1 MQDSTKLLD
10 KAIIY
15 ATHKHSGQLR
25 KISHAPYI
33 LHPLEVAHILS
44 TMTDDTEVISAG
56 LLHDVVEGTDTSLEE
71 IRKEFGDRVAALVA
85 SETEAKSK
93 NDDKSATWKKRK
105 EDSIKYLR
113 QNQDI
118 DVKRLWLADKLSNIR
133 SMVNY
138 YNILGHDLWSN
149 FHQSDPQMHRWYYNS
164 IAEILELDLNR
175 TAAYKEFVY
184 NINYLWPGTIAS
196 YKERYQKFKEY
207 KLDGCELIG
216 KGAKGDVYRYNDEL
230 VIKLYNKNNTYK
242 DIERENKLAKKA
254 FIAGLPTAISFGI
267 VSVGANYGAMYELL
281 DVSTISQKIAKQPS
295 SLEHYAQIMARLAL
309 NIHQISTEDWDLPD
323 YREEVKA
330 WIDQGLGLFDTELA
344 KQVHEILDKLP
355 KGKSLIH
362 GDFHAANVMIQGD
375 EPMLIDLDRLS
386 SGNPILELITLHM
399 TYLGFYETDRETS
412 CKFNN
417 FDEKIALSF
426 YEAFVSEYFKDW
438 DLAEK
443 DKALNLIALLDYC
456 RLLRRVYKKGSD
468 LSEKDQEKRAFILDK
483 IKYYLDLSC
492 EKK

>member
-118 DVKRLWLADKLSNIR
+118 DVKRLWLADKLS
-133 SMVNY
+133 
-138 YNILGHDLWSN
+138 
-149 FHQSDPQMHRWYYNS
+149 
-164 IAEILELDLNR
+164 
-175 TAAYKEFVY
+175 
-184 NINYLWPGTIAS
+184 
-196 YKERYQKFKEY
+196 
-207 KLDGCELIG
+207 
-216 KGAKGDVYRYNDEL
+216 
-230 VIKLYNKNNTYK
+230 
-242 DIERENKLAKKA
+242 KKA

-468 LSEKDQEKRAFILDK
+468 LSEKNQEKRAFILDK

>member
-1 MQDSTKLLD
+1 
-10 KAIIY
+10 
-15 ATHKHSGQLR
+15 
-25 KISHAPYI
+25 
-33 LHPLEVAHILS
+33 
-44 TMTDDTEVISAG
+44 
-56 LLHDVVEGTDTSLEE
+56 
-71 IRKEFGDRVAALVA
+71 
-85 SETEAKSK
+85 
-93 NDDKSATWKKRK
+93 
-105 EDSIKYLR
+105 
-113 QNQDI
+113 
-118 DVKRLWLADKLSNIR
+118 
-133 SMVNY
+133 
-138 YNILGHDLWSN
+138 
-149 FHQSDPQMHRWYYNS
+149 
-164 IAEILELDLNR
+164 
-175 TAAYKEFVY
+175 
-184 NINYLWPGTIAS
+184 
-196 YKERYQKFKEY
+196 
-207 KLDGCELIG
+207 
-216 KGAKGDVYRYNDEL
+216 
-230 VIKLYNKNNTYK
+230 
-242 DIERENKLAKKA
+242 
-254 FIAGLPTAISFGI
+254 
-267 VSVGANYGAMYELL
+267 
-281 DVSTISQKIAKQPS
+281 
-295 SLEHYAQIMARLAL
+295 MARLAL